1 VCRPSVFLLM
11 LSCMAFRQQ
20 TGIPEWPGEMSL
32 SLDSFDA
39 D

>member
-1 VCRPSVFLLM
+1 VFLLM

-20 TGIPEWPGEMSL
+20 TGTPEWPGEMSL